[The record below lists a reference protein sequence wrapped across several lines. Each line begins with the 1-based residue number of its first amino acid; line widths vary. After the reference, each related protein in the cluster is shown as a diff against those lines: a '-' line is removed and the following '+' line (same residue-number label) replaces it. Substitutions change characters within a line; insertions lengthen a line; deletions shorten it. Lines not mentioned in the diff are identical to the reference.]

1 MKCDIQQL
9 SVPLS
14 KDSAKR
20 VQISVD
26 LTLVV
31 PRQHSRLAM
40 AVVVCAEWTSKSWE
54 YGTRDDRKLLDAER
68 DGN

>member
-1 MKCDIQQL
+1 
-9 SVPLS
+9 VG
-14 KDSAKR
+14 KDSIER
-20 VQISVD
+20 VQISLD

-31 PRQHSRLAM
+31 PPQHSRLAM